1 MTPKEKA
8 KELVSKFEDIDNMG
22 RYSGEFGES
31 VWSTIELRRQ
41 AKQCALLT
49 VAEILLTLNKD
60 IKDLDVVGNV
70 LLNLIDYWKEV
81 EQEIEKL

>member
-8 KELVSKFEDIDNMG
+8 EELVSKFEDIDNMG

-49 VAEILLTLNKD
+49 VAEIFYVLPD
-60 IKDLDVVGNV
+60 IQELWQ
-70 LLNLIDYWKEV
+70 YWYQVK
-81 EQEIEKL
+81 QEIEKL